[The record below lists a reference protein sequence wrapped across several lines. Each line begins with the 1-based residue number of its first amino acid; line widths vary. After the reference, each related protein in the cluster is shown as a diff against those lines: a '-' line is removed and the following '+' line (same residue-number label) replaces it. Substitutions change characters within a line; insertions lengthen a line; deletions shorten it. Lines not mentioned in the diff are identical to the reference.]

1 MERALRL
8 ISANAKLLRQLR
20 TGWGNRV
27 GAGWS
32 GAAVDINRAF
42 AWHED
47 TAVIAWWRANLG
59 TVLGWLTPMRRR
71 FLLAMAAVLVGVPQ
85 LFRAT
90 LPLSG
95 SPSHTDAAA
104 SALAVTAVVA
114 LLGLC
119 YVASAHFGSLPAVV
133 RRHPQL
139 ALHGFFW
146 GLLLILWNTASA
158 DPAWRHVLVGVALIL
173 PLLLWRMGY
182 LLLAGQRG
190 KVSRTPFTDHLIYL
204 LPLQVGWF
212 AFLPFGKG
220 LDYLSRHE
228 ARDEYALARSQLA
241 GIKLIL
247 LALLWY
253 VMLAILHALLYG
265 SSNWVHRTLGGPGA
279 AYLPAFGELLAQG
292 GDAPLWQS
300 WLGIYV
306 ELVRRALQVAILGHG
321 IVGVFRLLGF
331 NIFRNT
337 YKPLLAETV
346 SQFWARLEF
355 YYKELLVDFFFL
367 PTFAKWFRKWPA
379 LRMFAAV
386 FAAAVVGNMY
396 CHLIDLDRGVLVL
409 HDFQAVWSH
418 HSRLFY
424 CLLLAIGI
432 FVSMQREQRRGGQ
445 APRAGFCRR
454 VGRIVGVWTFFALIR
469 IWDHFP
475 EVSFVTRT
483 QFFFGL
489 FGLA

>member
-8 ISANAKLLRQLR
+8 IAANTRQFR
-20 TGWGNRV
+20 RIWAERGDR
-27 GAGWS
+27 AGQVWRQFPPLV
-32 GAAVDINRAF
+32 ARARD
-42 AWHED
+42 WHED
-47 TAVIAWWRANLG
+47 PVVIAWWQRQWGGL
-59 TVLGWLTPMRRR
+59 LRWLTPQRRR
-71 FLLAMAAVLVGVPQ
+71 ALLAGSAIIIGAPQ
-85 LFRAT
+85 LFQAT
-90 LPLSG
+90 SAG
-95 SPSHTDAAA
+95 ASPIPVDSA
-104 SALAVTAVVA
+104 SSVLAVATVGA

-119 YVASAHFGSLPAVV
+119 FVAAARFASLPAIV

-139 ALHGFFW
+139 TLHGLFW
-146 GLLLILWNTASA
+146 SLLLVLWSTASDLA
-158 DPAWRHVLVGVALIL
+158 GWRSILVGVVLVL
-173 PLLLWRMGY
+173 PLLLWRIGY
-182 LLLAGQRG
+182 LLSSGQRG
-190 KVSRTPFTDHLIYL
+190 KVCGTSFAHHLVYL

-220 LDYLSRHE
+220 LDYLGRHE
-228 ARDEYALARSQLA
+228 ARDEHALARSQLA
-241 GIKLIL
+241 GLKLIL
-247 LALLWY
+247 LAVVWY
-253 VMLAILHALLYG
+253 AVLGILHGLLHG
-265 SSNWVHRTLGGPGA
+265 GSNWMHRALGGPTLA
-279 AYLPAFGELLAQG
+279 QLPPFGNLLAQG
-292 GDAPLWQS
+292 AGAPFWQS
-300 WLGIYV
+300 WLSIYV

-321 IVGVFRLLGF
+321 VVGVFRLFGF

-337 YKPLLAETV
+337 YKPLLAQTV

-367 PTFAKWFRKWPA
+367 PTFARWFRKWPA

-396 CHLIDLDRGVLVL
+396 CHLIDLDAGVLAL
-409 HDFQAVWSH
+409 HDFRAIWSH

-432 FVSMQREQRRGGQ
+432 FVSMQREQRRRGQ
-445 APRAGFCRR
+445 APRPGTAGWL
-454 VGRIVGVWTFFALIR
+454 GRLAGVWTFFALIR

-475 EVSFVTRT
+475 EVSFATRT